1 MGRRH
6 LVSGMIKLSNYDI
19 NVGRHTH
26 NIKRVDE
33 GVGLDLSFNLGDK
46 TISNYLSDRLEVESP
61 SKTSRASEVKT

>member
-1 MGRRH
+1 M
-6 LVSGMIKLSNYDI
+6 LED
-19 NVGRHTH
+19 TH

-61 SKTSRASEVKT
+61 SKTSRANEVKT